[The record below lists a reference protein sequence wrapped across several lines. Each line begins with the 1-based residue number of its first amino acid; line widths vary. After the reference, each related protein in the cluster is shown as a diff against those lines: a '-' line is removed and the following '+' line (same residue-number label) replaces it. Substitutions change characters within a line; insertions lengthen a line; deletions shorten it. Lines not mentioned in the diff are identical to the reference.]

1 MQQKNLVNKKELQT
15 VSLEDKNTTGKGAPT
30 TKNRPNGFGTW
41 LETQDIYQHE
51 GISRSTGRWQPTG
64 VQSPTTYNM

>member
-30 TKNRPNGFGTW
+30 TKNRPNGFGT
-41 LETQDIYQHE
+41 
-51 GISRSTGRWQPTG
+51 
-64 VQSPTTYNM
+64 